1 MRWVS
6 GLLGLVLVGSV
17 LSAAEPTFTTAQRSW
32 WSLKPVAKPRCRRS
46 ENAAWVKTPID
57 AFVLAGLEAKST
69 QRRIPPPIGARCCAA
84 PPSTSRASRR
94 PRTRSSS
101 S

>member
-32 WSLKPVAKPRCRRS
+32 WSLQ
-46 ENAAWVKTPID
+46 
-57 AFVLAGLEAKST
+57 AGHK
-69 QRRIPPPIGARCCAA
+69 
-84 PPSTSRASRR
+84 TSRACR
-94 PRTRSSS
+94 PKSVVGEDAH
-101 S
+101 